1 MKTDRQKPHTHGT
14 AVDDKGIRKDSLNGM
29 YGSFGIF
36 RLEPV
41 QPNGVQIGHSEE
53 PLGVHS
59 GRFYVPDGHGH
70 RGPFQM
76 TKGCI
81 RTSNRAM
88 QEIKKVVASDHL
100 TSVVVRNNGS
110 IGNATNPNATE
121 KK

>member
-1 MKTDRQKPHTHGT
+1 
-14 AVDDKGIRKDSLNGM
+14 
-29 YGSFGIF
+29 
-36 RLEPV
+36 
-41 QPNGVQIGHSEE
+41 
-53 PLGVHS
+53 
-59 GRFYVPDGHGH
+59 
-70 RGPFQM
+70 M

-81 RTSNRAM
+81 RTSDRAM